1 MLKAVDSLDSG
12 SGRLS
17 QTEWQKAKVQFPKD
31 HVWTTSLSV
40 KSQELHE
47 SNIEAQVDRETYRV
61 FSPLD
66 KETEKYISCFEKVL
80 LQDG

>member
-1 MLKAVDSLDSG
+1 MLKAVDGLDSG

-31 HVWTTSLSV
+31 HVWTSLSV

-61 FSPLD
+61 FSPLF